1 MNNHLRTNRQGCDN
15 PDRIEG
21 EEILNALFPEGMI
34 PEGGCVPP
42 PATVCHHGMPPKPCP
57 PLPPMAHDLYRTI
70 TVKLLRLVL
79 GLQKAIRA
87 TEDSIDEIQDKIDG
101 GNIKIDVDDFL
112 SSESINPVQNKIIHA
127 AIEKLKKSI
136 ASIETGG
143 GGNSGGNDNEGTT
156 EGCTCIVDDELSPTS
171 TNAVRNLAI
180 YNAIKRL
187 EDMIKNLG
195 SSGGG
200 GGEGGDEGGGGGDN
214 PVTPPSQSLD
224 YRLVTAYSV
233 SATKPA
239 RPTGGGYDFVLEQA
253 TPPLGGWSLNVPQT
267 GKIWVSYNTFRSND
281 TNSGWTDPVEFL
293 DFSGLFDNI
302 EEQLDKMYEEMLA
315 NARKDLDSAL
325 KNLDDA
331 LLQAEQN
338 QEQARQQLA
347 DAQKMLQDARDL
359 LASIDESTGSAG
371 GSLDEAL
378 AKINL
383 FTEWYDKNAETITNL
398 SLELDGI
405 KGTITQQG
413 QHIDTLENTVTGV
426 QTTLNAHEGT
436 ITSLGTRLDTVEG
449 TVTNV
454 KSELDTAKG
463 TITQQAQ
470 KIDTINGTISTVQT
484 KLDAAEANITLQ
496 ASKIDTVNRTLGD
509 VSTVLD
515 AANRT
520 ITSQATSI
528 DQLNSSVTNVSNE
541 INAQKS
547 SWTAKAEK
555 LEADIAKIGELSVT
569 PDMIKAAIAQDAQNG
584 GTIGASIILAINN
597 SESEAVIDAGK
608 IVLNGDVIARAIKA
622 GGLTIYNSNNMAMT
636 NLADDGSGFFAGGK
650 LSWTKEGVLSLGN
663 WTIGDTKIT
672 GGNITLDS
680 IGKIYCKTSTNT
692 YWSLDNNGQASF
704 GNGKFLIL
712 PNGTVFQNRS
722 GVNTGAV
729 VLDANGSGSL
739 AWGNIAWDT
748 EGNLSI
754 AGNAFTI
761 SNTRLEYHGTLGDN
775 IQSKIRLDWSGI
787 NIENSYTD
795 STNTYTCSIT
805 GGFVLLS
812 EGNKSMQMS
821 ASGMMIVDGNGN
833 RYNGASIT
841 IDSES
846 LKSGWKY
853 KFVNGIL
860 VQIKP

>member
-143 GGNSGGNDNEGTT
+143 GGNSGGNGNEG
-156 EGCTCIVDDELSPTS
+156 EGGCNCVVDDELSPTS

-200 GGEGGDEGGGGGDN
+200 GDEGGDEGGGGGDN
-214 PVTPPSQSLD
+214 PVTPPPSVD

-253 TPPLGGWSLNVPQT
+253 TPPLGGWSLNVPQN
-267 GKIWVSYNTFRSND
+267 GRIWVSYNTFRSND

-293 DFSGLFDNI
+293 DFSGLFDKI

-359 LASIDESTGSAG
+359 LASIDESTGGAG

-436 ITSLGTRLDTVEG
+436 ITSLGTRLDTVEW

-454 KSELDTAKG
+454 KSELDAAKG

-509 VSTVLD
+509 VSTRLD

-541 INAQKS
+541 INAQKA

-597 SESEAVIDAGK
+597 SESEAVIDADK
-608 IVLNGDVIARAIKA
+608 IVLNGDVIARAIKT

-692 YWSLDNNGQASF
+692 YWSLDNDGQASF

-722 GVNTGAV
+722 GANTGAV

-761 SNTRLEYHGTLGDN
+761 SNTRLEYHGTLRDN

-787 NIENSYTD
+787 NIENSYTV

-805 GGFVLLS
+805 GEFVLLS

-833 RYNGASIT
+833 RYNGASLT

>member
-87 TEDSIDEIQDKIDG
+87 TEDSIDEIQDKIEG

-143 GGNSGGNDNEGTT
+143 GGNSGGNGNEG
-156 EGCTCIVDDELSPTS
+156 EGGCNCVVDDELSPTS

-200 GGEGGDEGGGGGDN
+200 GDEGGDEGGGGGDN
-214 PVTPPSQSLD
+214 PVTPPPSVD

-253 TPPLGGWSLNVPQT
+253 TPPLGGWSLNVPQN
-267 GKIWVSYNTFRSND
+267 GRIWVSYNTFRSND

-293 DFSGLFDNI
+293 DFSGLFDKI

-359 LASIDESTGSAG
+359 LASIDESTGGAG

-454 KSELDTAKG
+454 KSELDAAKG

-509 VSTVLD
+509 VSTRLD
-515 AANRT
+515 AANQT

-528 DQLNSSVTNVSNE
+528 DQLNGSVTNVSNE
-541 INAQKS
+541 LNAQKA
-547 SWTAKAEK
+547 SWNAKAEK
-555 LEADIAKIGELSVT
+555 LESDIAKISELSVT

-597 SESEAVIDAGK
+597 SESEAVIDADK
-608 IVLNGDVIARAIKA
+608 IVLNGDVIARAIKT
-622 GGLTIYNSNNMAMT
+622 GGLTIYNSNKMAMT

-663 WTIGDTKIT
+663 WTVGDKTIT
-672 GGNITLDS
+672 GGNLTLDS
-680 IGKIYCKTSTNT
+680 IGKIYCKTSANT
-692 YWSLDNNGQASF
+692 YWSLNNDGSASF

-722 GVNTGAV
+722 GSNTGAV

-748 EGNLSI
+748 QGNLSI

-761 SNTRLEYHGTLGDN
+761 SDTGFEYNGGLEGYK
-775 IQSKIRLDWSGI
+775 QSKVHLDWVGI
-787 NIENSYTD
+787 KFEDVYSD
-795 STNTYTCSIT
+795 KTYTNLT
-805 GGFVLLS
+805 RADMVRLS
-812 EGNKSMQMS
+812 EGNKSMAMT
-821 ASGMMIVDGNGN
+821 ASNIEIHDADHN
-833 RYNGASIT
+833 YYLGATAT
-841 IDSES
+841 INYES
-846 LKSGWKY
+846 LKNGLKY

-860 VQIKP
+860 VALTTT

>member
-143 GGNSGGNDNEGTT
+143 GGNSGGNGNEG
-156 EGCTCIVDDELSPTS
+156 EGGCNCVVDDELSPTS

-200 GGEGGDEGGGGGDN
+200 GDEGGDEGGGGGDN
-214 PVTPPSQSLD
+214 PVTPPPSVD

-253 TPPLGGWSLNVPQT
+253 TPPLGGWSLNVPQN
-267 GKIWVSYNTFRSND
+267 GRIWVSYNTFRSND

-293 DFSGLFDNI
+293 DFSGLFDKI

-359 LASIDESTGSAG
+359 LASIDESTGGAG

-454 KSELDTAKG
+454 KSELDAANG

-509 VSTVLD
+509 VSTRLD

-541 INAQKS
+541 INAQKA

-608 IVLNGDVIARAIKA
+608 IVLNGDVIARAIKT
-622 GGLTIYNSNNMAMT
+622 GGLTIYNSKNMAMT

-650 LSWTKEGVLSLGN
+650 LSWSKEGVLSLGN
-663 WTIGDTKIT
+663 WTVGDTKIT
-672 GGNITLDS
+672 GGNLTLDS
-680 IGKIYCKTSTNT
+680 IGKIYCKTSSNT
-692 YWSLDNNGQASF
+692 YWSLNNDGSVTF
-704 GNGKFLIL
+704 GNGKFLIQA
-712 PNGTVFQNRS
+712 NGTVYVNRS
-722 GVNTGAV
+722 GSDTGAV
-729 VLDANGSGSL
+729 VLEANGSGSL

-748 EGNLSI
+748 KGNLSI

-761 SNTRLEYHGTLGDN
+761 DNNGLEYHGGLGN
-775 IQSKIRLDWSGI
+775 YAQSKIGLDWHNL
-787 NIENSYTD
+787 NIETVYPD
-795 STNTYTCSIT
+795 KTNTCS
-805 GGFVLLS
+805 VSALMVQLS
-812 EGNKSMQMS
+812 EGNRSMGMS
-821 ASGMMIVDGNGN
+821 ASGIVIDDANGN
-833 RYNGASIT
+833 HYYGATAT
-841 IDSES
+841 INYES
-846 LKSGWKY
+846 LKNGLKY
-853 KFVNGIL
+853 KFINGIL
-860 VQIKP
+860 VALTTT